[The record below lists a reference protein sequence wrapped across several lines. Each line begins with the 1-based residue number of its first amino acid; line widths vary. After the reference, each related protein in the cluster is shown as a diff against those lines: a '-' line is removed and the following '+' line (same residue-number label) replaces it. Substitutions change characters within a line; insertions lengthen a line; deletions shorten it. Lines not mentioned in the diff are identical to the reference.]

1 MMKKKKKMKEM
12 KEMKET
18 KKMKKMKTGQAGLL
32 WRQCANLQPLLEE
45 RNRNGARRI
54 SG

>member
-1 MMKKKKKMKEM
+1 M
-12 KEMKET
+12 T
-18 KKMKKMKTGQAGLL
+18 KKMNKMKADQAGLL

-45 RNRNGARRI
+45 GKRNEARKI